1 MTMKII
7 SGILILVTVFLNFK
21 HGWAMLKAKPEEVAL
36 FAKWKLS
43 KTTLNVLAWLTL
55 AGGLLIIFPETFV
68 GGNILNAALILV
80 IMGFHLKYK
89 ENKAAAMEIPFLLIP
104 LVMIYLGYPTF

>member
-1 MTMKII
+1 MQILC
-7 SGILILVTVFLNFK
+7 GILILITVFLNFK
-21 HGWAMLKAKPEEVAL
+21 HGWSMLMANPEDIAL
-36 FAKWKLS
+36 CAKWNLS

-89 ENKAAAMEIPFLLIP
+89 ENKAAVMEIPFLLIP
-104 LVMIYLGYPTF
+104 LVMIYIGYPFA